1 MPTKKR
7 DLADAIDHCT
17 GVTVHVAQVDLSTVH
32 STVHPMAAVTKLKVV
47 LLGDSAVGKSSIGK
61 LGVIWW
67 RLEGFTEQHAV

>member
-1 MPTKKR
+1 MFGYTWRKW
-7 DLADAIDHCT
+7 IEYCT
-17 GVTVHVAQVDLSTVH
+17 AQCARLRERRTFRPQ
-32 STVHPMAAVTKLKVV
+32 HPMAAVTKLKVV

>member
-1 MPTKKR
+1 
-7 DLADAIDHCT
+7 
-17 GVTVHVAQVDLSTVH
+17 
-32 STVHPMAAVTKLKVV
+32 MAAVTKLKVV